1 MTSEPS
7 ESRTANTRPDD
18 AASLSAAAAAP
29 TDLDDSQLDAET
41 SDDAS
46 YLEKLGYKQE
56 LNRALGLVSS
66 FGVQFS
72 SIAIGSAMY
81 TTLIVG
87 LGFFGPASF
96 WSYVVGGALQVLAVG
111 LAMAQLVSAY
121 PLSGGVYQITNRIT
135 RLPFLG
141 WQTGWLIIIAHTVA
155 VTAIAVSIVPFI
167 AGWFG
172 LAPEGAAQLPWVLG
186 LIVLVTL
193 VNLIS
198 VKVAAMV
205 NNLGVICEICGVLLL
220 IGGLLL
226 VKHNTQPLSILTDSA
241 GTAAGGWF
249 GPFLFAMILPAYLIS
264 SFDATGNAAEETKN
278 AAKIA
283 PLGTTLANLSAWVA
297 GGILMVLLFIA
308 IPDLNAIMSSETP
321 VRDIL
326 IAAIGPAI
334 TNIFEAFAI
343 VALIAT
349 MVILQLT
356 GIRVAWSQ
364 ARDGQLPAAKWMR
377 HINASR
383 IPVNA
388 TIVIGL
394 ISVIFAL
401 WSGLL
406 SVLTAMTA
414 LAWALAYGIVVIA
427 GTFAV
432 IRKKL
437 PHHPWHYGKFSPVI
451 FVVAVLWSIVLCVAL
466 VVSDPVGVGLGTL
479 GAIVVGVI
487 IYMLIPST
495 RRGKV
500 PGVTHDAVALSDTH

>member
-1 MTSEPS
+1 MSSEPS
-7 ESRTANTRPDD
+7 DVRPSD
-18 AASLSAAAAAP
+18 LQPEAAAP
-29 TDLDDSQLDAET
+29 APSDRSPIYLGDSELDAAMF
-41 SDDAS
+41 DDVS

-66 FGVQFS
+66 FAVQFS
-72 SIAIGSAMY
+72 SIAIGSALY

-172 LAPEGAAQLPWVLG
+172 LAPEGSAQLPWVLG
-186 LIVLVTL
+186 LIVLVTV
-193 VNLIS
+193 VNLVS
-198 VKVAAMV
+198 VKVAAFV
-205 NNLGVICEICGVLLL
+205 NNLGVVCEILGVLLL

-226 VKHNTQPLSILTDSA
+226 VKHNTQPLSILNDSA
-241 GTAAGGWF
+241 GTASGGWF

-278 AAKIA
+278 AAWNA
-283 PLGTTLANLSAWVA
+283 PLGTTLANVSAWLA
-297 GGILMVLLFIA
+297 GGVLIVLLFVA
-308 IPDLNAIMSSETP
+308 IPDLNTIMASQTP

-326 IAAIGPAI
+326 LAATGPAI

-349 MVILQLT
+349 MVVLQLT

-364 ARDGQLPAAKWMR
+364 ARDGQLPAARWMR
-377 HINASR
+377 HINAAR

-388 TIVIGL
+388 TIVIGV

-406 SVLTAMTA
+406 SVLTALTA
-414 LAWALAYGIVVIA
+414 LAWALAYGIVVTA
-427 GTFAV
+427 GLWAV
-432 IRKKL
+432 IRKRL
-437 PHHPWHYGKFSPVI
+437 PRHPWHYGKFSPII
-451 FVVAVLWSIVLCVAL
+451 FIVAVLWSIVLCVAL
-466 VVSDPVGVGLGTL
+466 VLSDPIGVGLGTL
-479 GAIVVGVI
+479 GAILVGVV
-487 IYMLIPST
+487 IYRLVPSA

-500 PGVTHDAVALSDTH
+500 FGVNHDVVAVSDTH